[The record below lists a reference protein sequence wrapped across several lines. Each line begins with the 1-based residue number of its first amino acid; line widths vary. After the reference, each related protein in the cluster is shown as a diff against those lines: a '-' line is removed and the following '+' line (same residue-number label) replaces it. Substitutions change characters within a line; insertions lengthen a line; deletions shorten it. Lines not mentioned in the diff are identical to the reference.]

1 MMISLVVILI
11 SNLLVGLPVA
21 AAGDIS
27 LPSGFE
33 AKEILS
39 GLSNPTDIAFSSD
52 GRWFIAERA
61 GKIRVVE
68 DGKLLKEPLLDIT
81 DHVSAFQDGGLLTVA
96 LDPDFQANGYIYL
109 LYTYRNPGTEMSDPQ
124 TNRLTR
130 VKLDP
135 VTTNVMTA
143 QVDPSETVLLGSIS
157 TPYDRGQN
165 NICKT
170 GTDCIPFDDG
180 NHAADYILFAPDKTM
195 FVSMGEGS
203 SAEHTDE
210 RALRSQD
217 KNWMSGKVLH
227 LDRDGNGLETNP
239 FWNGDPKAPIS
250 KVYHYG
256 LRNPYRLTLHP
267 EFGLFI
273 ADVGLNKWEE
283 INYSPTAGANFGWP
297 CFEGDDVKSGYSS
310 DPDIKPTCDLLYTHP
325 ESVTAPIYAYPHPNP
340 DTGAAIIGGAFYFGD
355 SYPLEFKGNYFFA
368 DLIEGYM
375 KRVVLDSKGK
385 FVSTEDFAGNV
396 PVGTTKVFTF
406 PDADLGL
413 VSYYVGKIFKIS
425 YTAGNRPPVAIA
437 SSDSTY
443 GAQLPLEVQFDGQ
456 KSFDPDGDQLK
467 YSWDFGDGTSQSQE
481 PSPKHVFSEAG
492 KYVITLTVE
501 DVKNVKNVMVI
512 PVYAGN
518 TPPDVSITSPSSAAI
533 FKDGERVSFSAN
545 ASDSQDGKIPGS
557 QAKWKLILH
566 HQNHIHEINIDNT
579 GLSGE
584 FNATYHDEDTSYE
597 LEALVSDSQGMT
609 TRKSV
614 FFNVTYDSK
623 YSYGPSLLLIGG
635 NYYEIPSSPSLQLY
649 KFSVASWFKTDKDDG
664 AAFYIVNKGGGGL
677 ETAGSNQNYGIWM
690 NDKEQIVG
698 GFESSDSVNHF
709 AVSPGR
715 YNDSKWHYAVV
726 TADGTRTILY
736 MDGMQV
742 ATVPAKQA
750 PDTTTNPLRIGANS
764 YPLNGFFKG
773 NVDEIRVWDRTIT
786 PAEVSDQYNKGIFDT
801 SGQRLYLPFDDSSN
815 TILPQ
820 VVGLASYGIKA
831 SLSNGDITD
840 FRIEPDSNSIML
852 QINTRVAVGEA
863 NLDLTLPRSL
873 IDARNETSDVKFA
886 VIVDDN
892 VIQHQEL
899 PSLGKERELEFVVP
913 DGSTEVKIV
922 GTQVMPEFPAS
933 VLAAMAG
940 TIGSVLL
947 FRRNWRQ

>member
-1 MMISLVVILI
+1 
-11 SNLLVGLPVA
+11 
-21 AAGDIS
+21 
-27 LPSGFE
+27 
-33 AKEILS
+33 
-39 GLSNPTDIAFSSD
+39 
-52 GRWFIAERA
+52 
-61 GKIRVVE
+61 
-68 DGKLLKEPLLDIT
+68 
-81 DHVSAFQDGGLLTVA
+81 
-96 LDPDFQANGYIYL
+96 
-109 LYTYRNPGTEMSDPQ
+109 
-124 TNRLTR
+124 
-130 VKLDP
+130 
-135 VTTNVMTA
+135 
-143 QVDPSETVLLGSIS
+143 
-157 TPYDRGQN
+157 
-165 NICKT
+165 
-170 GTDCIPFDDG
+170 
-180 NHAADYILFAPDKTM
+180 
-195 FVSMGEGS
+195 
-203 SAEHTDE
+203 
-210 RALRSQD
+210 
-217 KNWMSGKVLH
+217 
-227 LDRDGNGLETNP
+227 
-239 FWNGDPKAPIS
+239 
-250 KVYHYG
+250 
-256 LRNPYRLTLHP
+256 
-267 EFGLFI
+267 
-273 ADVGLNKWEE
+273 
-283 INYSPTAGANFGWP
+283 
-297 CFEGDDVKSGYSS
+297 
-310 DPDIKPTCDLLYTHP
+310 
-325 ESVTAPIYAYPHPNP
+325 
-340 DTGAAIIGGAFYFGD
+340 
-355 SYPLEFKGNYFFA
+355 
-368 DLIEGYM
+368 
-375 KRVVLDSKGK
+375 
-385 FVSTEDFAGNV
+385 
-396 PVGTTKVFTF
+396 
-406 PDADLGL
+406 
-413 VSYYVGKIFKIS
+413 
-425 YTAGNRPPVAIA
+425 
-437 SSDSTY
+437 
-443 GAQLPLEVQFDGQ
+443 
-456 KSFDPDGDQLK
+456 
-467 YSWDFGDGTSQSQE
+467 
-481 PSPKHVFSEAG
+481 
-492 KYVITLTVE
+492 
-501 DVKNVKNVMVI
+501 MVI

-614 FFNVTYDSK
+614 FFDVTYDSK
-623 YSYGPSLLLIGG
+623 Y
-635 NYYEIPSSPSLQLY
+635 
-649 KFSVASWFKTDKDDG
+649 DG

-831 SLSNGDITD
+831 SLSNGDITG

-852 QINTRVAVGEA
+852 QINTKVAVGEA